1 MPQSL
6 YLLFGNLGHISK
18 VRHVRVVILK
28 HLGRELYVVARL
40 ILSKGD
46 GFPSKR
52 LPRDC
57 SGFNT

>member
-1 MPQSL
+1 MPQGP

-18 VRHVRVVILK
+18 VRHVRIVVLK

-40 ILSKGD
+40 ILGEGD

-52 LPRDC
+52 LPCDC
-57 SGFNT
+57 GSFNP